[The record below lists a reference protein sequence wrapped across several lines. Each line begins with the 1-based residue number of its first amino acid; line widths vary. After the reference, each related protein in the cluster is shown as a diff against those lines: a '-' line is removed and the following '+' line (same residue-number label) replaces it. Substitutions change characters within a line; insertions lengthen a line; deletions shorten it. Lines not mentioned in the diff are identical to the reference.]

1 MLASSEVE
9 RRSMTSLKS
18 MALIAGL
25 LAVSLLSN
33 QTPAAAQDSYIVSRD
48 PPVVERVVKMK
59 LSFKPEFTHREVV
72 DIGPSGPSIDDGI
85 GGNGILRDLS
95 GKQIGRFDTIHRHTG
110 FEPDGDMRLVFAEYT
125 FGDGRDSLLIA
136 GAELFQKSFGLIAQH
151 RDHFYGVAAGTGKF
165 AGARGECSVKRV
177 VQVEYIVNC
186 VLTVPEH

>member
-1 MLASSEVE
+1 
-9 RRSMTSLKS
+9 MTSLKS

-25 LAVSLLSN
+25 LAASVLSN
-33 QTPAAAQDSYIVSRD
+33 QTPAAAQDSYIISRD

-151 RDHFYGVAAGTGKF
+151 REHLYGIAAGTGKF
-165 AGARGECSVKRV
+165 AGARGECSVKRT